1 MLRVFHGLMD
11 LQAHAL
17 VWPALFS
24 DSIGKGNVMAKNE
37 VVWGIMG
44 TAKINDKVVVPMH
57 NAPKC
62 RVKGIASRSQEKAR
76 EAAARYGLSVA
87 YDSYEALL
95 ADPEIDAVYIPLPNH
110 IHVEWTIKSV
120 EAGKHV
126 LCEKPIGLDA
136 QQVERLIAARDGSGR
151 CIQEA
156 FMVRTHPQWLKVR
169 SLIDDGA
176 IGELRAVTG
185 GFTYNN
191 TNPDNIRNQSG
202 LGGGG
207 LLDIGCYPITT
218 SRFVTRAEPGRV
230 VALIEQDPVFDVDRL
245 GSVLMDF
252 DGVQASFFYSTQT
265 HPYQRMQFHGTKGR
279 IEVEIPFNAP
289 NDRPTRLLVSENTSA
304 GAGTDRWVEIP
315 ACDQYGV
322 AAATFAE
329 AILNGTPQAIPLED
343 ARANMRVIDAV
354 FRSARSGAWE
364 TIAQS

>member
-1 MLRVFHGLMD
+1 
-11 LQAHAL
+11 
-17 VWPALFS
+17 
-24 DSIGKGNVMAKNE
+24 MAGDE
-37 VVWGIMG
+37 IVWGILG
-44 TAKINDKVVVPMH
+44 AAKINDKVVVPMH
-57 NAPKC
+57 EAPKC
-62 RVKGIASRSQEKAR
+62 RVKGIASRSPEKGR
-76 EAAARYGLSVA
+76 EAAAKYGLAVA
-87 YDSYEALL
+87 YESYEALL

-110 IHVEWTIKSV
+110 LHVEWTIKAV

-136 QQVERLIAARDGSGR
+136 QEVERLIAARDATGR
-151 CIQEA
+151 YIQEA

-169 SLIDDGA
+169 SLIDAGA

-185 GFTYNN
+185 GFTYHN
-191 TNPDNIRNQSG
+191 TNPDNIRNQSEF
-202 LGGGG
+202 GGGG

-218 SRFVTRAEPGRV
+218 SRFIVGREPGRV
-230 VALIEQDPVFDVDRL
+230 VAMIEQDPVFKVDRL

-252 DGVQASFFYSTQT
+252 GGVQASFFYSTQV

-279 IEVEIPFNAP
+279 IEIEIPFNAP
-289 NDRPTRLLVSENTSA
+289 HDRPTRLLVSENTSA
-304 GAGTDRWVEIP
+304 GASTETWLEIP

-329 AILNGTPQAIPLED
+329 AILSGGAQAIPLED

-364 TIAQS
+364 RIAEG

>member
-1 MLRVFHGLMD
+1 
-11 LQAHAL
+11 
-17 VWPALFS
+17 
-24 DSIGKGNVMAKNE
+24 MAKDE
-37 VVWGIMG
+37 IVWGILG
-44 TAKINDKVVVPMH
+44 AAKINDKVVVPMH
-57 NAPKC
+57 SAPKC
-62 RVKGIASRSQEKAR
+62 RVKGIASRSPEKAR
-76 EAAARYGLSVA
+76 EAAAKYGLAVA

-110 IHVEWTIKSV
+110 IHVEWTIKAV

-136 QQVERLIAARDGSGR
+136 QQVERLIAARDKSGR
-151 CIQEA
+151 YIQEA

-185 GFTYNN
+185 GFTYDN
-191 TNPDNIRNQSG
+191 TNPHNIRNQRE

-218 SRFVTRAEPGRV
+218 SRFVTGCEPKRV
-230 VALIEQDPVFDVDRL
+230 VALVEQDPTFGVDRL

-252 DGVQASFFYSTQT
+252 DGVQASFFYSTQA

-289 NDRPTRLLVSENTSA
+289 ADRPARLLVSENSSDGVA
-304 GAGTDRWVEIP
+304 SERWLEIP
-315 ACDQYGV
+315 VCDQYGV
-322 AAATFAE
+322 AAATFAQ
-329 AILNGTPQAIPLED
+329 AILSGSPQAIALED

-364 TIAQS
+364 SIAGS

>member
-1 MLRVFHGLMD
+1 
-11 LQAHAL
+11 
-17 VWPALFS
+17 
-24 DSIGKGNVMAKNE
+24 MAKDE
-37 VVWGIMG
+37 IVWGILG
-44 TAKINDKVVVPMH
+44 AAKINNKVVVPMH
-57 NAPKC
+57 SAPKC

-76 EAAARYGLSVA
+76 EAAAKYGLAVA

-110 IHVEWTIKSV
+110 IHVEWTIKAV

-136 QQVERLIAARDGSGR
+136 QQVEQLIAARDRTGR
-151 CIQEA
+151 YIQEA

-169 SLIDDGA
+169 TLIDEGV
-176 IGELRAVTG
+176 IGELRALTG
-185 GFTYNN
+185 GFTYSN
-191 TNPDNIRNQSG
+191 TNPNDIRNQSE

-218 SRFVTRAEPGRV
+218 SRFVTRCEPGRV
-230 VALIEQDPVFDVDRL
+230 VALMERDPIFEVDRL

-252 DGVQASFFYSTQT
+252 EGVQASFFYSTQT
-265 HPYQRMQFHGTKGR
+265 YSYQRMQFHGTKGR

-289 NDRPTRLLVSENTSA
+289 ADRPTRLLVSENT
-304 GAGTDRWVEIP
+304 GAGVATDRWVELP
-315 ACDQYGV
+315 VCDQYSI

-329 AILNGTPQAIPLED
+329 AILSGRPQAIPLED

-364 TIAQS
+364 RIPES

>member
-1 MLRVFHGLMD
+1 
-11 LQAHAL
+11 
-17 VWPALFS
+17 
-24 DSIGKGNVMAKNE
+24 MAKNE
-37 VVWGIMG
+37 VVWGILG
-44 TAKINDKVVVPMH
+44 AAKINDKVVLPMH

-62 RVKGIASRSQEKAR
+62 RVKGIASRSPEKAR
-76 EAAARYGLSVA
+76 EAATRYGLSVA

-136 QQVERLIAARDGSGR
+136 QQVEQLIAARDRSGR

-169 SLIDDGA
+169 TLIDEGA
-176 IGELRAVTG
+176 IGELRAVAG

-202 LGGGG
+202 MGGGG

-218 SRFVTRAEPGRV
+218 SRFVTGSEPRRV

-304 GAGTDRWVEIP
+304 GVGTDRWLEIP
-315 ACDQYGV
+315 VCDQYGV

-329 AILNGTPQAIPLED
+329 AILSGTPQAIPLED

-364 TIAQS
+364 RILES

>member
-1 MLRVFHGLMD
+1 
-11 LQAHAL
+11 
-17 VWPALFS
+17 
-24 DSIGKGNVMAKNE
+24 MATDE
-37 VVWGIMG
+37 IVWGILG
-44 TAKINDKVVVPMH
+44 TAKINDKVVGPM
-57 NAPKC
+57 NGAPKC

-76 EAAARYGLSVA
+76 EAAAKHGLGVA
-87 YDSYEALL
+87 YESYEALL

-136 QQVERLIAARDGSGR
+136 NQVEGLIAARDTHGR
-151 CIQEA
+151 YIQEA

-169 SLIDDGA
+169 TLIDEGA

-185 GFTYNN
+185 GFTYHN
-191 TNPDNIRNQSG
+191 TNAHNIRNQSE

-218 SRFVTRAEPGRV
+218 SRLIIGREPRRV
-230 VALIEQDPVFDVDRL
+230 VALMDHDPVFKVDRL

-279 IEVEIPFNAP
+279 IEVAIPFNAP
-289 NDRPTRLLVSENTSA
+289 NDRPTRLLVSDHASNGEA
-304 GAGTDRWVEIP
+304 TDRWLELPV
-315 ACDQYGV
+315 CDQYGV

-329 AILNGTPQAIPLED
+329 AILSGSPQAIPLED
-343 ARANMRVIDAV
+343 TRANMRVIDAV

-364 TIAQS
+364 GIVES

>member
-1 MLRVFHGLMD
+1 
-11 LQAHAL
+11 
-17 VWPALFS
+17 
-24 DSIGKGNVMAKNE
+24 MATDE
-37 VVWGIMG
+37 IVWGILG

-62 RVKGIASRSQEKAR
+62 RVKGIASRSHEKAR
-76 EAAARYGLSVA
+76 EAAARYGLAVA
-87 YDSYEALL
+87 YDGYEALL

-110 IHVEWTIKSV
+110 LHVEWTIRSV

-126 LCEKPIGLDA
+126 LCEKPIGLDV
-136 QQVERLIAARDGSGR
+136 QQVERLIAARDSSGR
-151 CIQEA
+151 YIQEA

-169 SLIDDGA
+169 SLIDAGA

-185 GFTYNN
+185 AFTYHN
-191 TNPDNIRNQSG
+191 TNADNIRNKRE

-218 SRFVTRAEPGRV
+218 SRFVLGREPRRV

-245 GSVLMDF
+245 GSALMDF

-265 HPYQRMQFHGTKGR
+265 YPYQRMQFHGTKGR

-289 NDRPTRLLVSENTSA
+289 TDRPARLLLSEHTSE
-304 GAGTDRWVEIP
+304 GAATERWLELPV
-315 ACDQYGV
+315 CDQYGV
-322 AAATFAE
+322 AAAAFAQ
-329 AILNGTPQAIPLED
+329 AILSASAQPIALED

-354 FRSARSGAWE
+354 FRSARSGSWE
-364 TIAQS
+364 SVQPA

>member
-1 MLRVFHGLMD
+1 
-11 LQAHAL
+11 
-17 VWPALFS
+17 
-24 DSIGKGNVMAKNE
+24 MAKDE
-37 VVWGIMG
+37 IVWGILG

-62 RVKGIASRSQEKAR
+62 RVKGIASRSLQKAQ
-76 EAAARYGLSVA
+76 EAATRYGLAIA

-136 QQVERLIAARDGSGR
+136 QQVERLIAARDKSGR
-151 CIQEA
+151 YIQEA

-169 SLIDDGA
+169 SLIDEGA

-191 TNPDNIRNQSG
+191 TNPDNIRNKSE

-218 SRFVTRAEPGRV
+218 SRFVTGSEPRRV
-230 VALIEQDPVFDVDRL
+230 VALMERDPVFEVDRL
-245 GSVLMDF
+245 GSVMMDF
-252 DGVQASFFYSTQT
+252 DGVQASFFYSTQAY
-265 HPYQRMQFHGTKGR
+265 PYQRMQFHGTKGR

-289 NDRPTRLLVSENTSA
+289 VDRPTRLLVSENTSA
-304 GAGTDRWVEIP
+304 GVGADRWVEIP
-315 ACDQYGV
+315 VCDQYGV
-322 AAATFAE
+322 AATTFAE
-329 AILNGTPQAIPLED
+329 AILSGSTQAISLED
-343 ARANMRVIDAV
+343 TRANMHVIDAV

-364 TIAQS
+364 SIP